1 MDSKRSRMSI
11 LTGWQHF
18 KISSTYFQPSLTA
31 ATPSSDPLAIPV
43 KKGENFRWTA
53 LKGEFQFKGELFM
66 FWFYFMFI
74 IVYGFDVSNHLV
86 YCFVS
91 KTQGSV

>member
-1 MDSKRSRMSI
+1 MS
-11 LTGWQHF
+11 
-18 KISSTYFQPSLTA
+18 
-31 ATPSSDPLAIPV
+31 V
-43 KKGENFRWTA
+43 
-53 LKGEFQFKGELFM
+53 FKGELFM

-91 KTQGSV
+91 KTHGSVCKHFCYFGLLILKVVIQFFFGTCL